1 MTKPTTI
8 DEYLETVPE
17 PARTTLAAMRAIMQ
31 ELVPDAKEVISYGM
45 PGYKLNGDT
54 VGGFA
59 AFKEHCS
66 YFPHSGT
73 TLEAFQPEV
82 AKYGGTKSGLHFPL
96 DKPLPKALVKK
107 LVKARIAEAEQHAAA
122 KRRSRTEK

>member
-1 MTKPTTI
+1 ME
-8 DEYLETVPE
+8 EYLEGVPE
-17 PARTTLAAMRAIMQ
+17 PARTTLAAMRAMMR
-31 ELVPDAKEVISYGM
+31 ELVPDAEEVISYGM
-45 PGYKLNGDT
+45 PGYKLNGEA

-59 AFKEHCS
+59 AFQEHCS

-73 TLEAFQPEV
+73 TLAGFPEAM

-107 LVKARIAEAEQHAAA
+107 LVKARMAENAERAAL
-122 KRRSRTEK
+122 KRRSRSGT